1 MPPFV
6 SWIFAAWTRIHRRFP
21 IVSVT
26 MCRFLPFVFFP
37 RHIRDFLRN
46 TLFLR
51 SVNQSVRNSV
61 LHSFLLV
68 FVLLWQ
74 GVSSFCPIR
83 RYFLLG
89 DKNSIQYHA
98 ADSHAAAFSIGSLS
112 LRYTA
117 LPLPMISYDICFY
130 FRMERILWLLPIAHL
145 SNHFRNLLLHTL
157 FHVSYY
163 ITFSLWT
170 QALKQTATANGA
182 KYH

>member
-1 MPPFV
+1 MYTPTFV
-6 SWIFAAWTRIHRRFP
+6 SWIFAAWTWIHRRFP

-37 RHIRDFLRN
+37 RHIHDFLHN

-51 SVNQSVRNSV
+51 SVNRSVRNLV

-68 FVLLWQ
+68 FVLFWQ
-74 GVSSFCPIR
+74 DVSSFCPIR
-83 RYFLLG
+83 RSLLLG
-89 DKNSIQYHA
+89 DKNSIPY
-98 ADSHAAAFSIGSLS
+98 HAAAFSTSSLS

-130 FRMERILWLLPIAHL
+130 FRMESILWLLPIVCL

-157 FHVSYY
+157 FSCLLLYHFFAMNTSSKEKVLSAMQGG
-163 ITFSLWT
+163 TFL
-170 QALKQTATANGA
+170 
-182 KYH
+182 